1 MTSVRF
7 RGDKADTEVQR
18 QSPLMTR
25 SEHPAHLTVTVV
37 KAPDHE
43 LGRAS
48 CMRQRA
54 AILAGAPWWPVD
66 PLQV

>member
-1 MTSVRF
+1 
-7 RGDKADTEVQR
+7 
-18 QSPLMTR
+18 MTR
-25 SEHPAHLTVTVV
+25 SGHPAHLTVTVV

-43 LGRAS
+43 LDRAS
-48 CMRQRA
+48 CMRERA